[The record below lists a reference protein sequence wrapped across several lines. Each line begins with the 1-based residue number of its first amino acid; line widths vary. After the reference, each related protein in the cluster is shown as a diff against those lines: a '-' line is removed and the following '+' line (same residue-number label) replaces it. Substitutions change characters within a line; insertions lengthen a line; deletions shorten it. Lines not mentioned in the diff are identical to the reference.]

1 MKLYQRLLA
10 IFIALSASISGVSGD
25 IVVSDSVSTAAGSIS
40 YSISKSDGIGLITQM
55 PTVNVAANDASIS
68 AAIEGCSIQGAMSIN
83 GELNAKSASGKT
95 ADVIANIKGPAA
107 SVTNYN
113 IYGYVTSDLAWAG
126 QYIESA
132 RGTDIDL
139 QAIGDPAYPPTYSY
153 WAISLLKTHP
163 STLPVYTVN
172 NWYQDAMGGSGWAM
186 TNIYSGAAAVNSQD
200 PNDWVDVYTGSKKTT
215 SYWMGS
221 SEREI
226 GANIFA
232 TKDNFIKIN
241 DLSMGYADY
250 NLGYSN
256 VDSAIK
262 TQNVYDYWYVN
273 ENSGI
278 NKKDTIY
285 W

>member
-1 MKLYQRLLA
+1 MKMYLRLFA
-10 IFIALSASISGVSGD
+10 IFFALAASISAVVGEV
-25 IVVSDSVSTAAGSIS
+25 VVSESMSTAAGSMS
-40 YSISKSDGIGLITQM
+40 YSISKSDGIGHIIHM
-55 PTVNVAANDASIS
+55 PTATIDANNGFIS
-68 AAIEGCSIQGAMSIN
+68 AAIEGCSIEGALSIN
-83 GELNAKSASGKT
+83 GKLDAKSAHGET
-95 ADVIANIKGPAA
+95 AEAIADIKGPAA

-113 IYGYVTSDLAWAG
+113 LYGYVTPDLAWAG
-126 QYIESA
+126 QYVDFA
-132 RGTDIDL
+132 RGTKIDL
-139 QAIGDPAYPPTYSY
+139 QVTGDPAIPPTYSY

-163 STLPVYTVN
+163 STLPVYTVS

-186 TNIYSGAAAVNSQD
+186 TNIYSGTATVNSQD
-200 PNDWVDVYTGSKKTT
+200 PNDWIDVYTGSKKTT
-215 SYWMGS
+215 SYWMRS

-241 DLSMGYADY
+241 GLSMGYADY

-262 TQNVYDYWYVN
+262 NHNVFDYWYVN

-278 NKKDTIY
+278 NKKDTIF